1 MAFLT
6 QYDWPGNIRELENA
20 MERAVVV
27 GSSDR
32 IFAEDLPENV
42 LETAKAGCSAPAKY
56 HDAIRN
62 LKKQLILNPLDQSG
76 GNVVDAATRLGVHA
90 NYLHRL
96 MRNFQLR
103 PTINKHTPN

>member
-1 MAFLT
+1 
-6 QYDWPGNIRELENA
+6 

-32 IFAEDLPENV
+32 ILVEDLPDIL
-42 LETAKAGCSAPAKY
+42 LESAGAAGSAPDKY

-62 LKKQLILNPLDQSG
+62 LKKQLIVNALEQSA
-76 GNVVDAATRLGVHA
+76 GNVTEAAKLLGVHA

-96 MRNFQLR
+96 MRNFELR
-103 PTINKHTPN
+103 SSMKKHSGA

>member
-1 MAFLT
+1 
-6 QYDWPGNIRELENA
+6 

-27 GSSDR
+27 GWSDR
-32 IFAEDLPENV
+32 ILAEDLPESV
-42 LETAKAGCSAPAKY
+42 LESAKTGCSAPAKY

-62 LKKQLILNPLDQSG
+62 LKKQLILSALGRSAG
-76 GNVVDAATRLGVHA
+76 SVTDAATLLGVHA

-103 PTINKHTPN
+103 PTLKKQTGA